1 FRHVIN
7 VFILIYQLGICC
19 VYTVF
24 IGENVHIVLKE
35 NDIFIDARLVMLMFL
50 FPLILINYV
59 KNLKFLAP
67 LSTVANAVTVVSF
80 GIILYY
86 LIKQD
91 ITMED
96 RQPIGDYRDFPL
108 FFGTIMPLENE
119 MKTPKAFGGTFGVL
133 NAGMISIIMLYVGM
147 GLFGY
152 LAYGKDVGGSVT
164 YTIGSDIPAQVC
176 QMMLVFAIFITHS
189 LQMYVAVDIVW
200 NQYLSSR
207 FEKNPYQNVYEY
219 IVRTALV
226 IACFCLAVAIPYI
239 DLFISLFGALSLS
252 ALGLAFPAIIQLSTY
267 WYSLKGLSGTWI
279 ITKNILIMLFAVS
292 GLIVGT
298 STSLEKII
306 EKFSPEVN
314 VTTVHL

>member
-1 FRHVIN
+1 MLIKCEYELCKRKKVATAECALLEGPEFMQKLAPYSVHVIN

-35 NDIFIDARLVMLMFL
+35 NDIYIDAR
-50 FPLILINYV
+50 Y
-59 KNLKFLAP
+59 NLKFLAP
-67 LSTVANAVTVVSF
+67 LSTVANAITVVSF

-91 ITMED
+91 ITTED
-96 RQPIGDYRDFPL
+96 RQAIGDYRDFPL
-108 FFGTIMPLENE
+108 FFGTVLFALEAIGVIMPLENE

-133 NAGMISIIMLYVGM
+133 NTGMISIIMLYVGM

-176 QMMLVFAIFITHS
+176 QLMLVFAIFITHA

-207 FEKNPYQNVYEY
+207 FEKNPYQN
-219 IVRTALV
+219 A
-226 IACFCLAVAIPYI
+226 
-239 DLFISLFGALSLS
+239 
-252 ALGLAFPAIIQLSTY
+252 
-267 WYSLKGLSGTWI
+267 
-279 ITKNILIMLFAVS
+279 
-292 GLIVGT
+292 
-298 STSLEKII
+298 
-306 EKFSPEVN
+306 
-314 VTTVHL
+314 